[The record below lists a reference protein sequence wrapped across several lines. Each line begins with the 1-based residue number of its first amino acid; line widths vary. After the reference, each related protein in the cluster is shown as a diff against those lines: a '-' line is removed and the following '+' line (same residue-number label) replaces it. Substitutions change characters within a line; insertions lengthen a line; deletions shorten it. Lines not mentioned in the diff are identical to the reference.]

1 MSERN
6 QPASM
11 SGGMPQRST
20 SKSMFLVLGGT
31 AAVAFVAGFMLQFVR
46 PAAGQAQ
53 EKSAAAPGKATVTGT
68 KNEAARYLARI
79 TNGKQIV
86 MVSYDE
92 VAHECMLRHGN
103 EVLDNI
109 INRKIIETACENQNI
124 QISEA
129 EVDQEIVKIAKKFNM
144 SVSEWYNM
152 LQAERSVTK
161 AQYRR
166 DIIWPMLSLRKLAGE
181 DIKISKNEL
190 QQAFL
195 KNYGPRVKAR
205 IIVSEN
211 QRRAAEAW
219 EMATQDPQN
228 IPANFQAAVNKYSQD
243 AGSRALGGAIPPIPQ
258 FSGNPLSEPLEKA
271 AFKLQPGQVSSVIQS
286 GQQFVIILSEGRTEQ
301 VVQSIEEVQDE
312 LIAALKEEKTQ
323 HAVAETFDR
332 IREVARIDNFLKNET
347 TGGPKKPVAT
357 GTGTGQPAPRQPGA
371 QQAAPGAAK
380 PAAKAAVT
388 SRPGAAAQR

>member
-1 MSERN
+1 MSERI
-6 QPASM
+6 QDASM
-11 SGGMPQRST
+11 PGSMPQRST
-20 SKSMFLVLGGT
+20 SKNMFLVLGGT

-53 EKSAAAPGKATVTGT
+53 EKSSAAPGKATVSGT
-68 KNEAARYLARI
+68 KSEAARYLARI
-79 TNGKQIV
+79 TNGKHVV

-92 VAHECMLRHGN
+92 VAHECMLRHGA

-109 INRKIIETACENQNI
+109 VNRKIIETACENSNI

-181 DIKISKNEL
+181 DIKITKTEL

-205 IIVSEN
+205 IIVQDN

-219 EMATQDPQN
+219 EMVSKDPT
-228 IPANFQAAVNKYSQD
+228 NFDAAVKQYSID
-243 AGSRALGGAIPPIPQ
+243 SGSRALGGAIPPIPQ
-258 FSGNPLSEPLEKA
+258 YSGNILSEPIEKA
-271 AFKLQPGQVSSVIQS
+271 AFKLKAGEVSSVIQS
-286 GQQFVIILSEGRTEQ
+286 GQQFVIIKSEGMTEQ
-301 VVQSIEEVQDE
+301 VVQSIDEVQDQ
-312 LIAALKEEKTQ
+312 LIADLKEEKTQ
-323 HAVAETFDR
+323 RAVAETFDR
-332 IREVARIDNFLKNET
+332 IRENARIDNFLTNQT
-347 TGGPKKPVAT
+347 TGGQKKPA
-357 GTGTGQPAPRQPGA
+357 GQPAIRQTGG
-371 QQAAPGAAK
+371 QTAPGAAK
-380 PAAKAAVT
+380 PAVT
-388 SRPGAAAQR
+388 NRPTGAAKG

>member
-1 MSERN
+1 MSERI
-6 QPASM
+6 QDASM
-11 SGGMPQRST
+11 PGSMPQRST

-68 KNEAARYLARI
+68 KSEAARYLARI
-79 TNGKQIV
+79 TNGKHVV

-92 VAHECMLRHGN
+92 VAHECMLRHGA

-109 INRKIIETACENQNI
+109 VNRKIIETACENANI

-181 DIKISKNEL
+181 DIKITKTEL

-205 IIVSEN
+205 IIVQDN

-219 EMATQDPQN
+219 EMVSKD
-228 IPANFQAAVNKYSQD
+228 PANFDAAVKQYSID
-243 AGSRALGGAIPPIPQ
+243 SGSRALGGAIPPIPQ
-258 FSGNPLSEPLEKA
+258 YSGNILSEPIEKA
-271 AFKLQPGQVSSVIQS
+271 AFKLKAGEVSSVIQS
-286 GQQFVIILSEGRTEQ
+286 GQQFVIIKSEGMTEQ
-301 VVQSIEEVQDE
+301 VVQSIDEVQDQ
-312 LIAALKEEKTQ
+312 LIADLKEEKTQ
-323 HAVAETFDR
+323 RAVAETFDR
-332 IREVARIDNFLKNET
+332 IREDARIDNFLTNQT
-347 TGGPKKPVAT
+347 TGGQKKPA
-357 GTGTGQPAPRQPGA
+357 GPGQPAIRQTGG
-371 QQAAPGAAK
+371 QAPGAAK
-380 PAAKAAVT
+380 PAVT
-388 SRPGAAAQR
+388 NRPTGAAKG